1 MSDPHQRSLLVPGV
15 LLAAFVVMTFFV
27 SVGAFLFG
35 REEYT
40 RFDIPDAG
48 FFGVVTYRRYQS
60 LVMRGPGSGSDK
72 EGYLE
77 IFKADGTSCGRSE
90 LPMVSSAMDVEWF
103 LDLKPRTVSV
113 IHGDVEPR

>member
-1 MSDPHQRSLLVPGV
+1 MSEPKTRSLLVPGV
-15 LLAAFVVMTFFV
+15 LLAAFAVMTFFV

-35 REEYT
+35 RQEYT

-60 LVMRGPGSGSDK
+60 FIMRAPGSGSDK
-72 EGYLE
+72 EGFME

-90 LPMVSSAMDVEWF
+90 LPMVSLA
-103 LDLKPRTVSV
+103 SV
-113 IHGDVEPR
+113 ILDVWSARRTAIDRSAGVGPR